1 MPVFQIRVNKTHNPS
16 ATNLHQNQT
25 LFQQI
30 PQSKYALKKL
40 QLNQPKQPPTYR
52 CQRSNAL
59 TPIHKT
65 TTSNSNVLE
74 FPEPKPNKSQN
85 PPPENTLPSKKKNQF
100 FYRNSTENPQIKT
113 HLHCKFSPR
122 SMPARES
129 IPSRALKI
137 KDFHYVPLWK
147 SAPNSNSI
155 KNVV

>member
-1 MPVFQIRVNKTHNPS
+1 MPWKNSNSTNQNNHQHIDAKDQTHLLQFTKLRPQTPMCLNS
-16 ATNLHQNQT
+16 LNQNQT
-25 LFQQI
+25 NRKTH
-30 PQSKYALKKL
+30 PLK
-40 QLNQPKQPPTYR
+40 
-52 CQRSNAL
+52 
-59 TPIHKT
+59 
-65 TTSNSNVLE
+65 
-74 FPEPKPNKSQN
+74 
-85 PPPENTLPSKKKNQF
+85 TLYLPKKKNQF

-155 KNVV
+155 KNVVWAYSHHISVCLGFQWPMFWGLPFARLSH